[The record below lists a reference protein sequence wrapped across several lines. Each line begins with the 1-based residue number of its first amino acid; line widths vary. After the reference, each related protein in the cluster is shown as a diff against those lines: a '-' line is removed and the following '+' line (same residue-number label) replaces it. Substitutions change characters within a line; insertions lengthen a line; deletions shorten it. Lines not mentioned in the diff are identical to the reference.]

1 MLDLTKLLDNVGDIS
16 INHLSILLLFS
27 WILLVTRTLISS
39 NIDKIGLNLASIIQ
53 LFNDSIMLLS
63 TASQLDLVLNQARD

>member
-1 MLDLTKLLDNVGDIS
+1 
-16 INHLSILLLFS
+16 
-27 WILLVTRTLISS
+27 
-39 NIDKIGLNLASIIQ
+39 LNLASIIQ